1 MATKKATP
9 KTTVEVI
16 SAENSMVKFDS
27 KAARTALGVNQ
38 SQFWQ
43 QVFVTQSGGSRYE
56 GGRQA
61 PEPTRIVVDLAYG
74 TPAAAIAKLA
84 KLRGVTVEELIAKVS
99 K

>member
-1 MATKKATP
+1 MAASKQTDYKTLRTKLH
-9 KTTVEVI
+9 
-16 SAENSMVKFDS
+16 M
-27 KAARTALGVNQ
+27 NQ
-38 SQFWQ
+38 TEFWSRIG
-43 QVFVTQSGGSRYE
+43 VTQSSGSRYE

-84 KLRGVTVEELIAKVS
+84 KLRGVTVEELIAKMS

>member
-1 MATKKATP
+1 MAASKQTDYKTLRTKLR
-9 KTTVEVI
+9 
-16 SAENSMVKFDS
+16 M
-27 KAARTALGVNQ
+27 NQ
-38 SQFWQ
+38 TEFWSRIG
-43 QVFVTQSGGSRYE
+43 VTQSGGSRYE

-84 KLRGVTVEELIAKVS
+84 KLRGVTVEELIANVS